1 MITLQSDRKEYHMN
15 VAEKLFE
22 ICWTVNDRPPIREVF
37 ASMIDVYAN
46 VGDIQSCLDMLESM
60 RGNVNYPDVDII
72 VVTAVLKALDES
84 MEYKYVWDVVNDLMS
99 IIEDSCI
106 QKDTIFYTNL
116 FGLCGKINCDLEHDL
131 IGKLKGFYDEMVS
144 VDMLV
149 PSQYTLGSLLMN
161 GLNIFGDI
169 LKDSESV
176 EVKDKIKH

>member
-1 MITLQSDRKEYHMN
+1 
-15 VAEKLFE
+15 
-22 ICWTVNDRPPIREVF
+22 
-37 ASMIDVYAN
+37 
-46 VGDIQSCLDMLESM
+46 
-60 RGNVNYPDVDII
+60 
-72 VVTAVLKALDES
+72 

-99 IIEDSCI
+99 IIEDSGI

-144 VDMLV
+144 VDRLV

-176 EVKDKIKH
+176 EVKDKIKHEMEMFVDWVLYECKEYNLPLNAKMKENLDSKKKYLMSLN